1 MLQVHVHTYSLRG
14 EHVTKSNTMSSSSN
28 QRRRVNSD
36 SLSGLSES
44 GILNER
50 ILVLVFESLK
60 WDVHVL
66 CQTASVSRKLQA
78 VAKRLLWKELC
89 LYRAPRMVSE
99 LTSGGPA
106 SRLGGGFSALA
117 KLLFYCCGCESTR
130 HFEVSQPAPG
140 HFMKSTRFSKTSG
153 RSFLMKQCGS
163 DLLYVSDPCEHPT
176 GNKEDDLGI
185 FRGVFRGFMKSKT
198 RDCLIRRGVG
208 LEDGVNCPYCGARC
222 WSMTA
227 ARLVPKSA
235 ARRLGANEGGIEYF
249 VCVNGHLHGSCW
261 LVRLSSDDDGG

>member
-1 MLQVHVHTYSLRG
+1 
-14 EHVTKSNTMSSSSN
+14 MSSSSS

-36 SLSGLSES
+36 SLSCVPES

-50 ILVLVFESLK
+50 ILLLVFESLK
-60 WDVHVL
+60 WDVNVL
-66 CQTASVSRKLQA
+66 CQTACVSRKLQA

-130 HFEVSQPAPG
+130 CFEVSQPVPG

-153 RSFLMKQCGS
+153 RSFLMRRCGS

-176 GNKEDDLGI
+176 GSSNRGDDLGI
-185 FRGVFRGFMKSKT
+185 FRGVFRGFLKSKT
-198 RDCLIRRGVG
+198 RDCLIRGVG
-208 LEDGVNCPYCGARC
+208 LEDGVHCPYCGARC

-235 ARRLGANEGGIEYF
+235 ARRLGANEDGIEYF
-249 VCVNGHLHGSCW
+249 VCVNGHMYGTCW
-261 LVRLSSDDDGG
+261 LVRLSSDDGDDDHDDDDKNFDQTVNNSCSN